1 MTFMKNITKRSVW
14 FIDLDDTLHD
24 AANGTLKN
32 IDLAMTSAIENL
44 LGIDKKKADLI
55 RKKYWIKYGAT
66 VVGLNKLHN
75 VQIPE
80 FLNLTHSP
88 EILSDLIQCANG
100 FSSRVKCLKGKK
112 WLITNSPEKYALL
125 VLRHLKLNKCFEKV
139 ISIEK
144 MRGPGGLKPK
154 PLLFQW
160 QRLVRLAGV
169 PAEQIT
175 VVDDCLRNL
184 KTAKLLG
191 CKTVWAQCFDKTHN
205 VYQKQIYAP
214 LFVDKRIKNL
224 SALLRV

>member
-1 MTFMKNITKRSVW
+1 MILKKSTKKRSLW

-32 IDLAMTSAIENL
+32 IDFTMARAIQNI
-44 LGIDKKKADLI
+44 LGIDKKSADFI

-66 VVGLNKLHN
+66 VVGLNKIHN
-75 VQIPE
+75 VRITE
-80 FLNLTHSP
+80 FLNLSHSP
-88 EILSDLIQCANG
+88 EILSDLVKCTNG
-100 FSSRVKCLKGKK
+100 FSSRVKILKGKK
-112 WLITNSPEKYALL
+112 WLVTNSPEKYALL

-139 ISIEK
+139 ISVEK

-169 PAEQIT
+169 PADHIT

-191 CKTVWAQCFDKTHN
+191 CQTVWAQCFNESLK
-205 VYQKQIYAP
+205 VSQKRIHSP
-214 LFVDKRIKNL
+214 LFVDKKITNL